1 MLTSV
6 EARTR
11 QGTLL
16 KLPLDDVLNGYIIE
30 EIEGLGPVKATM
42 VTSSNAN
49 EDGVQYDSSHR
60 EPRDIVLKIEL
71 EPDYVETTVKN
82 LRDRL
87 YAFFMTNR
95 EVFLR
100 FIDTDDPD
108 KDIVGRVETC
118 EPAIFSREPRMD
130 ISIHCFN
137 PDFVIPAPITLTGA
151 TVETPTDPVTGD
163 SLSTDIEYDGTVDT
177 GIVLTVDIDR
187 TESTFTIYNEGPDG
201 ILQQLDFSAPL
212 VAGDKVRISTVAGAK
227 GATLTRVGADSSVL
241 YGVNPTSKWIELQQ
255 GTNKFRVQATGT
267 PLAYT
272 LEYLTRYGGL

>member
-16 KLPLDDVLNGYIIE
+16 KLPLDDVLNGYIVE

-49 EDGVQYDSSHR
+49 EDGVQYDSSRR
-60 EPRDIVLKIEL
+60 EPRDIKLKIEL

-82 LRDRL
+82 LRDGL

-100 FIDTDDPD
+100 FIDTDDPE

-118 EPAIFSREPRMD
+118 EPAIFSKEPRMD

-151 TVETPTDPVTGD
+151 TVETPTDPVTGA
-163 SLSTDIEYDGTVDT
+163 SLSTNIEYDGTVDT
-177 GIVLTVDIDR
+177 GIVLTVEIDR
-187 TESTFTIYNEGPDG
+187 DESTFTIYNEGPDG

-227 GATLTRVGADSSVL
+227 GATLTRAGADSSVL
-241 YGVNPTSKWIELQQ
+241 YGVTPTSKWIELQQ
-255 GTNKFRVQATGT
+255 GINKVRVQATGT
-267 PLAYT
+267 PLDYT